1 MLFSFFFRKHC
12 LTCLFAEFGAVLRA
26 SHVNQTLAC
35 IYSLVVHCWKWNSVE
50 LLCFL
55 QNLHKTVAR
64 SSLWLLADW
73 AIFASVQ
80 FVYIL
85 TQRCP
90 NSHGCSFQPSPRV
103 TWHLRIRASVGMRRS
118 PSCRPQR
125 RIPSC
130 RLQSSTPRQIRQGR
144 FGEDVA
150 GSSTIWSMLESS
162 KWYLSGVQ
170 LRFPHVSNHS
180 VFCCSFRCACAG
192 TPYRNS
198 KNLQHMG
205 VSRNSWCPNL
215 DENVK
220 QYLHICY
227 DMILRDIILCERDV
241 GESHVC
247 MHVHSNMY
255 ILLTCMAQDRHWR
268 VKVMALAALACRRGW
283 PLSSTSP
290 EEQ

>member
-73 AIFASVQ
+73 AIFASVPFTQ
-80 FVYIL
+80 LLPIL
-85 TQRCP
+85 TQKCL
-90 NSHGCSFQPSPRV
+90 NSHGCSFWQSPQV

-130 RLQSSTPRQIRQGR
+130 RLQSSTPSAIRQGR

-150 GSSTIWSMLESS
+150 GSSNIWSMLESS

-215 DENVK
+215 DENVNVNVK
-220 QYLHICY
+220 QYLLWY
-227 DMILRDIILCERDV
+227 DIMRYYFTRKGCRR
-241 GESHVC
+241 ESCLHDFAC
-247 MHVHSNMY
+247 MY
-255 ILLTCMAQDRHWR
+255 IVTCTF
-268 VKVMALAALACRRGW
+268 CW
-283 PLSSTSP
+283 PAWLKTATDV
-290 EEQ
+290 

>member
-1 MLFSFFFRKHC
+1 
-12 LTCLFAEFGAVLRA
+12 
-26 SHVNQTLAC
+26 
-35 IYSLVVHCWKWNSVE
+35 
-50 LLCFL
+50 
-55 QNLHKTVAR
+55 
-64 SSLWLLADW
+64 
-73 AIFASVQ
+73 
-80 FVYIL
+80 
-85 TQRCP
+85 
-90 NSHGCSFQPSPRV
+90 
-103 TWHLRIRASVGMRRS
+103 MRRS

-255 ILLTCMAQDRHWR
+255 ILLTCMAQDRHWC

-290 EEQ
+290 EEQYKYQELTRNRGQSVRRLSAVLPLEPAPWEKNDCWNWIQSSSQRKMHSSSDTRLATTLSQ